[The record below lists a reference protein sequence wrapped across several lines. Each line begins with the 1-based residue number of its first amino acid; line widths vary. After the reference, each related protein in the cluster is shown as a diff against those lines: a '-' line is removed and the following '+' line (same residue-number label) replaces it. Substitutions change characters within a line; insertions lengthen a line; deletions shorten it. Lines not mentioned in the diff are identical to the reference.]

1 MTRAEII
8 EQVMIRLNEL
18 IPLGEGLNGLAGE
31 EVTPISTHIDKLLDE
46 SAREILLIA
55 PTHQCP
61 FKSATIT
68 TPNTDTDNNY
78 IILPDDFLR
87 LVGMQEE
94 KWEVAVYILIDPLQH
109 PQLYNMHKNVYI
121 RGLVSRPAAFIKSKV
136 FVVDTVTT
144 VKKIAELYSTA
155 KNRIV
160 VMGYIP
166 LVPAEGCDDPI
177 INALSWLCA
186 SKIFAISNRAEAKI
200 AYDYYKKEIELLN
213 Q

>member
-18 IPLGEGLNGLAGE
+18 MPLGEGLNGLVNE

-46 SAREILLIA
+46 CAIEVIRTI
-55 PTHQCP
+55 PTQYCP
-61 FKSATIT
+61 FKSATLT

-94 KWEVAVYILIDPLQH
+94 KWEIPVYILRDPMKS
-109 PQLYNMHKNVYI
+109 PGLYEMQKNAYI
-121 RGLVSRPAAFIKSKV
+121 KGNVSRPMAFIKNRT
-136 FVVDTVTT
+136 FTENNTTVT
-144 VKKIAELYSTA
+144 KKIAELYSTA
-155 KNRIV
+155 KNRSV
-160 VMGYIP
+160 AMGYVPI
-166 LVPAEGCDDPI
+166 VPAEDCDDEI
-177 INALSWLCA
+177 VSAISWLCA
-186 SKIFAISNRAEAKI
+186 SKVFGISNRPETKLSFEN
-200 AYDYYKKEIELLN
+200 YTKEIQLLN